1 MYKPRVRR
9 RVDNLV
15 VLVWHG
21 ICSLPEETLLL
32 FTKLLMSVSDSEL
45 EELQEDP
52 PPIESLL
59 RSGRNRL
66 YLNFMTENSKYNN
79 NDRKTDGYLRRLGH
93 VFCQLCLSMD

>member
-1 MYKPRVRR
+1 MHR

-79 NDRKTDGYLRRLGH
+79 NDRKKDGYLRRPGH